1 MPELEN
7 WLPLKKTLA
16 PDPTLPWFV
25 QQLCSEMAKEVG
37 RREEGREG
45 ENDER
50 EREKK
55 KKNREEEEL
64 GGELYT

>member
-16 PDPTLPWFV
+16 SYPILPRFV
-25 QQLCSEMAKEVG
+25 QQLCSEMAKEMG

-45 ENDER
+45 ERDEK
-50 EREKK
+50 EKK
-55 KKNREEEEL
+55 KREDEEL
-64 GGELYT
+64 GRVGSCILG